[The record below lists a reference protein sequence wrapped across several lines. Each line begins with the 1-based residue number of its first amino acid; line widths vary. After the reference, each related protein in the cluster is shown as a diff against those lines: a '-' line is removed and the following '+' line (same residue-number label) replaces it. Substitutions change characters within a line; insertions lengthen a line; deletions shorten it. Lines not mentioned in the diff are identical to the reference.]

1 MTPSSTPAPAAPGA
15 PHPASHASGPVRR
28 LTARGRDEAHRVSSP
43 LELLFD
49 LCFVVA
55 VSQAGVQLVHAVSA
69 GHPGTGVLNYAMVFF
84 AIWWAWMNFSWFAS
98 AYDNDDVLY
107 RVVTLVQIAG
117 VLVLAAGVSRAFQQ
131 HDYMTVWLGYVIMR
145 LAMATQWLRAART
158 AEGGERRAALRYA
171 GGVLLCQV
179 GWAGLVVLPQ
189 PARPW
194 VFLVMAIAEMCVPLF
209 AEREYET
216 SWHPHHIAERYGL
229 FTIIVLG
236 ETIASATVAVKSAVD
251 EHSALGEL
259 LPIAAGGLLIVFSA
273 WWIYFVVP
281 IHGHLRSSGRAF
293 LWGYGHYLIFSSA
306 AAIGAGLEVAVE
318 ETVGSAHLSTAA
330 ASAAVTLPTALY
342 LLTVWALHARHF
354 KVGIA
359 QQLVLPVTALLVLGC
374 TFLGGWS
381 VLAAGLICAA
391 EVATGVTLTAR
402 MVRRER
408 TANAGTATG

>member
-15 PHPASHASGPVRR
+15 SHPASPPSGPVRR
-28 LTARGRDEAHRVSSP
+28 LTARGRHEAHRVSSP

-117 VLVLAAGVSRAFQQ
+117 VLVLAAGVSRAFEQ
-131 HDYMTVWLGYVIMR
+131 HDYLTVWLGYVIMR

-158 AEGGERRAALRYA
+158 AEGSERRAALRYA

-209 AEREYET
+209 AERDYET

-281 IHGHLRSSGRAF
+281 IHGHLRSGGRAF

-359 QQLVLPVTALLVLGC
+359 QQLVLPVTALLVLCC
-374 TFLGGWS
+374 TFLGSWS
-381 VLAAGLICAA
+381 VLAAGLVCAA
-391 EVATGVTLTAR
+391 AVATGVTLTAR
-402 MVRRER
+402 MVRREH
-408 TANAGTATG
+408 TASDGTPAG